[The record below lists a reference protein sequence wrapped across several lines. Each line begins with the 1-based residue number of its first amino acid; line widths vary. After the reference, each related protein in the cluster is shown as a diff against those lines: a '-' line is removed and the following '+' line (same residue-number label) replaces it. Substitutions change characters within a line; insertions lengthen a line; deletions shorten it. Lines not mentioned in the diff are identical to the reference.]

1 MLSDYGFTFLDNETK
16 MIYYTEQHRV
26 ILDLETGDKKV
37 DDDGF
42 ERLHGPFEFFDN
54 NIITF
59 DNQESRLTIGNSLG
73 QEISTH
79 RLQVDDKTNLSIQ
92 FININPYDHST
103 VAIADKSNKIFL
115 LDISQLMGDK
125 FDYLYDMDTPKD
137 GEVIDLKFS
146 PNGHKIAAVHNDIDK
161 YDSFVAIYDLADRL
175 RETAQ
180 HSLKGFTFTWYDDDH
195 ICFVDSG
202 KIFCWNVNENNKT
215 ELCSAYHKGVYV
227 HPTLPMVVNFR
238 FSLGDYITSGEILFK
253 LWMKLADLLRKIK
266 SVITFNSDRIV
277 H

>member
-1 MLSDYGFTFLDNETK
+1 MLSDYGFTFPDNETK

-42 ERLHGPFEFFDN
+42 ERFHGPFEFSDN

-79 RLQVDDKTNLSIQ
+79 RLQVDDKTNLGVQ
-92 FININPYDHST
+92 FININTYDHST

-115 LDISQLMGDK
+115 FDISQFMGDK
-125 FDYLYDMDTPKD
+125 FDHLYDKDTPKD
-137 GEVIDLKFS
+137 RKVIDLKFS
-146 PNGHKIAAVHNDIDK
+146 PNGHKIAAVH
-161 YDSFVAIYDLADRL
+161 YDSFVAIYDLDGRI

-180 HSLKGFTFTWYDDDH
+180 VPLKGFTFTWYDDDH

-202 KIFCWNVNENNKT
+202 KIFCWNVR
-215 ELCSAYHKGVYV
+215 
-227 HPTLPMVVNFR
+227 PTTKVCMSIR
-238 FSLGDYITSGEILFK
+238 HYR
-253 LWMKLADLLRKIK
+253 WW
-266 SVITFNSDRIV
+266 
-277 H
+277 